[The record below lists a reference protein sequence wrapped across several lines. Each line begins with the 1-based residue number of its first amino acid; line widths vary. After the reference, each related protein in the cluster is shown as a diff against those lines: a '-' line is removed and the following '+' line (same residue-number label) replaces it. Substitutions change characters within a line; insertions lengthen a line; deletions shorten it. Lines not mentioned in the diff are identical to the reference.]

1 MKSTRGHAAQAS
13 GKHAVHLE
21 VDGPGATPR
30 AAPCLSFSFARLW
43 HFIFILILFDLI
55 RTLSAVSTFER
66 RAPEHG
72 PSGWPP
78 YRRSLVGRA
87 LLPLLLSPTMFVA
100 ATSSPRAPDVLLVF
114 FATGTITFHLHLML
128 ESLDSAPQA
137 FIATLDY
144 KMCPC
149 AGLTMLSDFLS
160 SSLVV

>member
-55 RTLSAVSTFER
+55 RTLSAVSAFVR

-87 LLPLLLSPTMFVA
+87 LLPLLLSPTMFDA

-114 FATGTITFHLHLML
+114 LPLVRSPFTFISCWSHLIVLHKLLLRPWTIRCAHV
-128 ESLDSAPQA
+128 QA
-137 FIATLDY
+137 
-144 KMCPC
+144 
-149 AGLTMLSDFLS
+149 
-160 SSLVV
+160 